1 MQQPNEMMSP
11 PALPWNLTTEQIQKY
26 LEENQQL
33 IMVIMENQNLGKA
46 AECALYQRQLQ
57 NNLMYLAKI
66 ADNQPQPPKA
76 PSQTLSQPSMQEEHY
91 MQPSQA
97 AMSQQ
102 QQGFIFPMSPDQQ
115 QQLSYVQQQQLIQ
128 AQMGMTPT
136 GNYQSRPGTKGSRQD
151 GSEGGASDGLGSQS
165 KANLKGVALA
175 TATAMGRGVASRRLT
190 TAIEVRGD
198 SERQLSSLPFS
209 LCSDSEAVRH
219 DSKGSDGDRQQQH
232 HRLEATDDNLSLSSL
247 LSLFIFYF

>member
-11 PALPWNLTTEQIQKY
+11 PPLPMNLTTEQIQKY
-26 LEENQQL
+26 LEENKQL

-46 AECALYQRQLQ
+46 AECALYQTQLQ

-97 AMSQQ
+97 AISQQQ
-102 QQGFIFPMSPDQQ
+102 QQGFISPMSQ

-128 AQMGMTPT
+128 AQMGMRSAGASPT
-136 GNYQSRPGTKGSRQD
+136 GIYQSRPKEAGKMARRVVQAMV
-151 GSEGGASDGLGSQS
+151 SEG
-165 KANLKGVALA
+165 
-175 TATAMGRGVASRRLT
+175 
-190 TAIEVRGD
+190 EVPD
-198 SERQLSSLPFS
+198 IMFILSGY
-209 LCSDSEAVRH
+209 
-219 DSKGSDGDRQQQH
+219 KK
-232 HRLEATDDNLSLSSL
+232 T
-247 LSLFIFYF
+247 